1 LFKQNM
7 LRAFSFAMASA
18 GNNIAARMEI
28 IARTTNSST
37 RVNAREIQF
46 PPLSGSDLA
55 ATPRAPAPP
64 MNRSNGRQVLDCA
77 SPLALSRPVRARKSG
92 RGLPYLFSAPTKNSP
107 GARDLSRRNAG
118 KADPRL
124 EISRL
129 LRRPIF
135 LRTKVRAPFARPAN
149 TLNTYG
155 SKLPHCSIRWRA
167 LHYPEASDLAKRM
180 E

>member
-1 LFKQNM
+1 MGKDQRRSGGPGRDRSELF
-7 LRAFSFAMASA
+7 AC
-18 GNNIAARMEI
+18 IAP
-28 IARTTNSST
+28 
-37 RVNAREIQF
+37 VN
-46 PPLSGSDLA
+46 PP
-55 ATPRAPAPP
+55 PAPP
-64 MNRSNGRQVLDCA
+64 RRGA
-77 SPLALSRPVRARKSG
+77 TPSG
-92 RGLPYLFSAPTKNSP
+92 QFPSQEGYLFSAPTKNSP

-135 LRTKVRAPFARPAN
+135 LRAKVRAPFARPAN

-180 E
+180 EY